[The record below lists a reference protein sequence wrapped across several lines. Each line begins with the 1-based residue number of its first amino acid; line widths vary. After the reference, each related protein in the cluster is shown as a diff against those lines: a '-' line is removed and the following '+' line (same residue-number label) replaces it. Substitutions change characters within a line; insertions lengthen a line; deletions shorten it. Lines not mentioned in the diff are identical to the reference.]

1 MTDLIPQVHKGKK
14 LLVKTNEVETGVR
27 ERGVRVGGGEGRGGE
42 GRMMVKK
49 TGLRTHKHWG
59 H

>member
-14 LLVKTNEVETGVR
+14 LLAKTNEVETGVR
-27 ERGVRVGGGEGRGGE
+27 ERGVRVGGGGGGE

-49 TGLRTHKHWG
+49 TGLRTHRHWG